1 MVNDF
6 AGEEALWALSNIVQ
20 VCVRQRA
27 INGDTNKLQ
36 LLKSFFTQKLQDVNI
51 DNTEERSKTFLP

>member
-6 AGEEALWALSNIVQ
+6 PGEEALWALSNIVQ